1 MAKAKN
7 ATFLFNRDFMDYH
20 KDRFHDYSLLIF
32 KEGKLIG
39 LMPAA
44 ICKTGVCSHQGLS
57 YGGLVLDMN
66 VEFNDVLSCFREL
79 LYFLKQNDIG
89 SLQIKIIPKIY
100 NLLPGD
106 EIDYLLFKTKATLD
120 RRDILSVIDYSR
132 RLKINSKNRKR
143 GLKRATSKNLIVQEQ
158 DEFEAFWNKILIPN
172 LRTNHNVSPVHSIE
186 EIIQLKRL
194 FPKNIRQFNVLNGDR
209 IVAGATVF
217 ETNNVAHIQ
226 YISADTDR
234 QKFGSLDLLFDVLIN
249 DVFKDKKFFDF
260 GISNEKQGQKLNLG
274 LLKWKESFGARSVIQ
289 DFYTIETKN
298 YIKLDTLG
306 YD

>member
-1 MAKAKN
+1 
-7 ATFLFNRDFMDYH
+7 
-20 KDRFHDYSLLIF
+20 
-32 KEGKLIG
+32 
-39 LMPAA
+39 
-44 ICKTGVCSHQGLS
+44 
-57 YGGLVLDMN
+57 
-66 VEFNDVLSCFREL
+66 
-79 LYFLKQNDIG
+79 
-89 SLQIKIIPKIY
+89 
-100 NLLPGD
+100 LLPGD

-143 GLKRATSKNLIVQEQ
+143 GLKRATSNELIVQEQ
-158 DEFEAFWNKILIPN
+158 DEFDAFWNKILIPN